1 LRAAEIVIVIH
12 ANSNSQAYK
21 PASYT
26 VLDMPPISQA
36 KFVLQPET
44 SMCSRNN
51 VVHFEM
57 WLLFFRSV

>member
-21 PASYT
+21 PASHT

-57 WLLFFRSV
+57 